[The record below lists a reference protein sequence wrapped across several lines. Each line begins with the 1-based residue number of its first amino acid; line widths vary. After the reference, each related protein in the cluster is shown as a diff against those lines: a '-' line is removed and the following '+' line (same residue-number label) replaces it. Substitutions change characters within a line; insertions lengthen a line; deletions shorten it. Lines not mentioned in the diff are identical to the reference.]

1 MEESLLVNQNN
12 NNIIIS
18 FIINFN
24 LEDVEGSGDGEK
36 INNQLTVSSNDVG
49 ESAAECQGV
58 LHLNVAP

>member
-1 MEESLLVNQNN
+1 MEESLLVNHS
-12 NNIIIS
+12 IIIN
-18 FIINFN
+18 FIFNFN

-36 INNQLTVSSNDVG
+36 INKIVNQLTVSSNDVG